1 LALFNAAAS
10 RLPVRWL
17 AHTLGVAAPVRP
29 PAEPPPEPERSQDLP
44 VHLAAAW
51 SQSSINEVASVLSHE
66 LNQPLAALA
75 NYLRA
80 ARSLVAQME
89 LSDDTLITAISRA
102 GDQAVRAGQIV
113 RSMRE
118 LTTRGGT
125 QLRPE
130 SLSDMIREVQVML
143 TTLAREPGVRVTY
156 RLYDG
161 DDTVLADR
169 IQIQQLL
176 VNLARNAIQAMSKYR
191 HGKLTI
197 TTVLDTSGELVTSVE
212 DNGPGIDPAVLARPF
227 LPLSST
233 SPDRMG
239 LGLSICSGIVENH
252 KGRIWVESSP
262 EGGAAFRFGLPRAGG
277 HGDGSGRKGGVRRR
291 R

>member
-1 LALFNAAAS
+1 MSGDRVYPTEPAVLRKPEPRS
-10 RLPVRWL
+10 TSPEHDDELPVRL
-17 AHTLGVAAPVRP
+17 
-29 PAEPPPEPERSQDLP
+29 S
-44 VHLAAAW
+44 AAW
-51 SQSSINEVASVLSHE
+51 NQSALNEMASVLSHE

-75 NYLRA
+75 NYLNA
-80 ARSLVAQME
+80 ARTLVARLE
-89 LSDDTLITAISRA
+89 LPDDALITAITRA
-102 GDQAVRAGQIV
+102 GDQAVRAGHIV

-118 LTTRGGT
+118 LATRGGT
-125 QLRPE
+125 QLRSE
-130 SLSDMIREVQVML
+130 SLCGMIREVEFIL
-143 TTLAREPGVRVTY
+143 KTLAKDPGVKITFSF
-156 RLYDG
+156 YDG

-169 IQIQQLL
+169 IQIQQLM
-176 VNLARNAIQAMSKYR
+176 VNLVRNAIQAMAKYPD
-191 HGKLTI
+191 GKIRI
-197 TTVLDTSGELVTSVE
+197 TTVLESDGELVTSVE
-212 DNGPGIDPAVLARPF
+212 DNGPGMDPDVLARPF

-277 HGDGSGRKGGVRRR
+277 HGDASGRKGGLRRR